1 MHSDDLRPERLIN
14 SFVCLFCVFRSV
26 ANCLNEFDEQEQDD
40 FDDVEM
46 ASIAEEED
54 LDEKFSHRGTSTGK
68 ISGRKKI
75 VREFWVG
82 GSAEVLT
89 IFPFDRRWRTSSS

>member
-26 ANCLNEFDEQEQDD
+26 ANCLNEFD
-40 FDDVEM
+40 EM

>member
-1 MHSDDLRPERLIN
+1 LSEVDQL
-14 SFVCLFCVFRSV
+14 
-26 ANCLNEFDEQEQDD
+26 EQDD

-75 VREFWVG
+75 V
-82 GSAEVLT
+82 S
-89 IFPFDRRWRTSSS
+89 